1 MNLGLLVLSAS
12 CCTKIVLMLQWPPL
26 LGLTDRPLTSENE
39 NPDDAA
45 HAWEHDRDSACSV
58 FTATV
63 LGESFLD
70 RAFVPTNLE
79 SSSVPM
85 TMTMIKALVIS
96 FLATSASAFVVKS
109 NIKSLQHAVT
119 TPTSLNMAGGPT
131 INDKVS
137 KESFCCRW
145 WTAKNAQALLLSST

>member
-1 MNLGLLVLSAS
+1 MLSAS
-12 CCTKIVLMLQWPPL
+12 CCTKIVRCFMGSSL
-26 LGLTDRPLTSENE
+26 LELADRPLTSENE
-39 NPDDAA
+39 NPDAR
-45 HAWEHDRDSACSV
+45 WEHDRDSACSV